1 MCRVSKVVPITTK
14 RTDRKK
20 KKKPPRRVC
29 LGLFLSMVDTS
40 IVATSLYA
48 IGTEFRDLNNVNWVA
63 LSYTLAYM
71 GFAIVF
77 SRISDITGRR
87 DAFVVAY
94 VVFVA
99 FSLAC
104 GFAQNLAQ
112 LIAFRTLQGI
122 GGSGL
127 YSLSMIMLSELSPAH
142 LRQYIAAMIGLVV
155 TTSGVLGPVLGGLL
169 TSYTSWRWVF
179 WINGPIGAAS
189 LATFVLGWPNRRYL
203 PPHEKHSW
211 KQLDYP
217 GAFLTVAAAVL
228 VVFSFQNAGQTTGT
242 ASHGSSW
249 GSAVFIAPLAVG
261 VVCWGALMLW
271 EYAVE
276 NGLSRRFI
284 PVLPLGIFRSVVYTS
299 GVINTL
305 LLGLPYLLLIY
316 IVPLR
321 IQIVGDKSALLA
333 GVMLLPMLV
342 AVALG
347 SIVSGA
353 VNSKTPG
360 ITETLLAGSCLM
372 LLGCGLSTTL
382 STQELDSAKLLGFIA
397 LCGMGFGLTVSSST
411 MIASIK
417 VAPKHY
423 APAQGILAQLR
434 IFGGSLG
441 IAASTAILR
450 TKTHRGLLPVG
461 KRGSQAHGSQSQS
474 AKMTFAEAFRTD
486 MMVATAVSGAAVIVA
501 LVAYWLRRNNQSAPD
516 GRPQKKGR
524 MTKTNDVEA

>member
-1 MCRVSKVVPITTK
+1 MSPHGRHEARASAHSFTSTVQTEST
-14 RTDRKK
+14 
-20 KKKPPRRVC
+20 KPPPIPPARFWILCVGVC

-142 LRQYIAAMIGLVV
+142 LRH
-155 TTSGVLGPVLGGLL
+155 
-169 TSYTSWRWVF
+169 
-179 WINGPIGAAS
+179 GPIGAAS

-423 APAQGILAQLR
+423 GKYPPAQGILAQLR

-461 KRGSQAHGSQSQS
+461 KRGSQAHGSQSQL

-486 MMVATAVSGAAVIVA
+486 MMVATAVSGAAVMVA

>member
-1 MCRVSKVVPITTK
+1 
-14 RTDRKK
+14 
-20 KKKPPRRVC
+20 
-29 LGLFLSMVDTS
+29 MVDTS
-40 IVATSLYA
+40 IVATCLYA
-48 IGTEFRDLNNVNWVA
+48 VGTEFRDLNNVNWVA

-71 GFAIVF
+71 GFSVVF

-104 GFAQNLAQ
+104 GFARTLHQ
-112 LIAFRTLQGI
+112 LIAFRALQGI

-127 YSLSMIMLSELSPAH
+127 YSLSMVMLSELSPAH

-155 TTSGVLGPVLGGLL
+155 AMSGVLGPVLGGLL
-169 TSYTSWRWVF
+169 ASYTSWRWVF
-179 WINGPIGAAS
+179 WIKHVSSSGPIGAVS
-189 LATFVLGWPNRRYL
+189 LATFVLSWPNRRHL
-203 PPHEKHSW
+203 PHHERHSW
-211 KQLDYP
+211 KQLDWP
-217 GAFLTVAAAVL
+217 GALLTVAAAVL
-228 VVFSFQNAGQTTGT
+228 VVFSFQNAGQTPGT
-242 ASHGSSW
+242 ASHGNSW
-249 GSAVFIAPLAVG
+249 GSAVFIAPLVVG

-271 EYAVE
+271 EYGVE
-276 NGLSRRFI
+276 YRLSRRFI

-321 IQIVGDKSALLA
+321 IQIVGGKSALLA

-347 SIVSGA
+347 SVVSGA
-353 VNSKTPG
+353 VNSKTPV

-372 LLGCGLSTTL
+372 VLGCGLLTTL
-382 STQELDSAKLLGFIA
+382 STQELDGAKLLGFIA

-450 TKTHRGLLPVG
+450 TKTQGGLLPVG
-461 KRGSQAHGSQSQS
+461 KRESQPPGSQSQS
-474 AKMTFAEAFRTD
+474 VKMAFAEAFRTD
-486 MMVATAVSGAAVIVA
+486 MMVATAVSGAAVILA
-501 LVAYWLRRNNQSAPD
+501 LVAYWLRRNNQSEPEGPRTSPERRTGAE
-516 GRPQKKGR
+516 
-524 MTKTNDVEA
+524 NE

>member
-1 MCRVSKVVPITTK
+1 MSQHGRHEGRASAHSFTSTVQTEST
-14 RTDRKK
+14 
-20 KKKPPRRVC
+20 KPPPIPLGRFWILCVGVC

-40 IVATSLYA
+40 IVATCLYA
-48 IGTEFRDLNNVNWVA
+48 VGTEFRDLNSVNWVA

-71 GFAIVF
+71 GFSVVF

-87 DAFVVAY
+87 DAFVAAY

-104 GFAQNLAQ
+104 GFSRTLHQ
-112 LIAFRTLQGI
+112 LIAFRALQGI

-127 YSLSMIMLSELSPAH
+127 YSLSMVMLSELSPAH
-142 LRQYIAAMIGLVV
+142 LRQYIATMIGLVV
-155 TTSGVLGPVLGGLL
+155 AMSGVLGPVLGGL
-169 TSYTSWRWVF
+169 
-179 WINGPIGAAS
+179 GPIGAAS
-189 LATFVLGWPNRRYL
+189 LATFVFSWPNRRHL
-203 PPHEKHSW
+203 PHHERHSW
-211 KQLDYP
+211 KQLDWP

-228 VVFSFQNAGQTTGT
+228 VVFSFQNAGQTPGT
-242 ASHGSSW
+242 ASHGNNW
-249 GSAVFIAPLAVG
+249 GSAVFIAPLVVG

-271 EYAVE
+271 EYGVE
-276 NGLSRRFI
+276 YRLSRRFI

-321 IQIVGDKSALLA
+321 IQIVGGKSALLA

-347 SIVSGA
+347 SLVSGA
-353 VNSKTPG
+353 VNSKTPV

-372 LLGCGLSTTL
+372 VLGCGLLTTL
-382 STQELDSAKLLGFIA
+382 STQELDGAKLLGFIA

-450 TKTHRGLLPVG
+450 TKTQGGLLPVG
-461 KRGSQAHGSQSQS
+461 KRESQAPGSQSQS
-474 AKMTFAEAFRTD
+474 VKMAFAEAFRTD
-486 MMVATAVSGAAVIVA
+486 MMVATAVSGAAVILA
-501 LVAYWLRRNNQSAPD
+501 LVAYWLRRNNQSEPE
-516 GRPQKKGR
+516 GPQTSPERRTGDE
-524 MTKTNDVEA
+524 NE